1 MQFSTSFSLPS
12 SALISSFF
20 SAVRSQFL
28 PPSFRIC
35 EFLPN
40 LHRKFLIYDQRTWC
54 RQLGKN
60 CFLNFFLYH
69 YLSACDCMIGKVI
82 RQTINFARSMHYL
95 TCYNVKGSLVILLSL
110 WWMKKKQFKVSLI
123 AIMQGKKGD
132 AQRRLPAGLS
142 SSRILNMHSSNSN
155 HNNSPKMQ

>member
-110 WWMKKKQFKVSLI
+110 WWMKKKAV
-123 AIMQGKKGD
+123 QGEFDCHHARKKRGR
-132 AQRRLPAGLS
+132 AAALAGRTFLVQ
-142 SSRILNMHSSNSN
+142 NT
-155 HNNSPKMQ
+155 